1 MKTISLIIP
10 HKNSSKLLERLL
22 KSVPPTLDFQI
33 IVIDD
38 NSCESEL
45 SEVEKLSTLHNFELY
60 YNNCELHTNTDKIE
74 TQENP
79 ENPEKATI
87 GAGAARNI
95 GLQHATGDWILF
107 ADADDFF
114 LESLSDAVPQYLE
127 SDYDVIYFN
136 ISSCHSDT
144 LQPSYRDNHV
154 KNITQKYLQTGAEGY
169 LRYKYISPWGKL
181 IKRSLLTDNSITFEP
196 IISGND
202 MIFSILLGLAAGK
215 IYYDPRAIYMLT
227 RSADSLC
234 ITHSQDT
241 FDSKFMATLRVN
253 KLLRERGQGKFQSSI
268 LYFLFKS
275 YQFGFKYVIQTIL
288 MCIKYKSNIF
298 IGMNKIFNY
307 KRVLKDRHN

>member
-22 KSVPPTLDFQI
+22 RSIPPTLDFQI

-38 NSCESEL
+38 NSYESEL
-45 SEVEKLSTLHNFELY
+45 SEVEKLSTLYNFELY
-60 YNNCELHTNTDKIE
+60 YNNFELHTNTDKIE
-74 TQENP
+74 TQANL
-79 ENPEKATI
+79 KKTAI
-87 GAGAARNI
+87 GAGAARNV

-114 LESLSDAVPQYLE
+114 LESISDAVLRHLE
-127 SDYDVIYFN
+127 SDYDVVYFN

-144 LQPSYRDNHV
+144 LQPSYRDNHI
-154 KNITQKYLQTGAEGY
+154 KNITQKYLQTGEEGY

-181 IKRSLLTDNSITFEP
+181 IKRSLLTEHSITFEP

-202 MIFSILLGLAAGK
+202 MIFSTLLGLAAGK
-215 IYYDPRAIYMLT
+215 IYYDPTAIYMLT
-227 RSADSLC
+227 RSANSLC
-234 ITHSQDT
+234 TTHAQDT

-253 KLLRERGQGKFQSSI
+253 KLLRKRGQGKFQSSI

-275 YQFGFKYVIQTIL
+275 YQFGFKYVMRTIL

-307 KRVLKDRHN
+307 KKVLKDRHN